1 MAQDLIFNLKK
12 GNQRAKKKKKRKLL
26 QMKNITKLKTQH
38 TGQKIH

>member
-1 MAQDLIFNLKK
+1 MAQDPIFNLKK
-12 GNQRAKKKKKRKLL
+12 GNQRAKRKRKLL